1 MNCSCPMT
9 DPFGRKIT
17 DVRIAVNSACNLN
30 CLYCHS
36 EGEGDNGCV
45 RSPAHT
51 RLSAVDVGEITCCL
65 ADLGVTTIKLT
76 GGEPL
81 LCPDIC
87 DIIRAIPSSIQV
99 SLTTN
104 GTLLAEKAADLKA
117 AGLTRVNIS
126 IDSLDPDRYA
136 KITGKN
142 MLDKVLN
149 GLDAAVAAGLT
160 PIKINMVI
168 LPGINDDEIDDF
180 IRFVQGKEELILQV
194 IELMDLN
201 GWANALPSSARHSSE
216 IVENL
221 EERLKSEAE
230 EVVTRRMHHRR
241 KYYLDKAAIEI
252 VRPMHNA
259 EFCRNCNRLR
269 ITSDKYLKPCLLQTG
284 NEISLDGLHGDEI
297 PAAIA
302 KAVAAR
308 KPYFT

>member
-1 MNCSCPMT
+1 MKSSSAMT
-9 DPFGRKIT
+9 DTFGRRIT
-17 DVRIAVNSACNLN
+17 DVRIALNSTCNLN
-30 CLYCHS
+30 CFYCHH
-36 EGEGDNGCV
+36 EGEGDNGPIISASQAGWSADELGEV
-45 RSPAHT
+45 T
-51 RLSAVDVGEITCCL
+51 RCL
-65 ADLGVTTIKLT
+65 ADLGVTTMKLT

-81 LCPDIC
+81 LCPNLVDLIH
-87 DIIRAIPSSIQV
+87 AIPSSIEV

-117 AGLTRVNIS
+117 AGLARVNIS
-126 IDSLDPDRYA
+126 IDSLNPERYG
-136 KITGKN
+136 KITGKY
-142 MLDKVLN
+142 MLDKVLK

-180 IRFVQGKEELILQV
+180 IRFVQGKDDLILQV

-201 GWANALPSSARHSSE
+201 GWADALPSSARHSAE
-216 IVENL
+216 VIETL
-221 EERLKSEAE
+221 EKRLKSEAD
-230 EVVTRRMHHRR
+230 EVITRSMHHRR

-297 PAAIA
+297 PKAIA
-302 KAVAAR
+302 KAVTAR